1 MVPILELLKA
11 LPKVCPWAKL
21 GVLGCF
27 CLPNE
32 RMQKCDCVSVQRL
45 LRYVAR
51 ILQAQDVLT
60 HQRQAEIQFYL
71 LVALEGVAEAD
82 TLKPW

>member
-1 MVPILELLKA
+1 
-11 LPKVCPWAKL
+11 
-21 GVLGCF
+21 
-27 CLPNE
+27 
-32 RMQKCDCVSVQRL
+32 MQKCDWVSVQRL